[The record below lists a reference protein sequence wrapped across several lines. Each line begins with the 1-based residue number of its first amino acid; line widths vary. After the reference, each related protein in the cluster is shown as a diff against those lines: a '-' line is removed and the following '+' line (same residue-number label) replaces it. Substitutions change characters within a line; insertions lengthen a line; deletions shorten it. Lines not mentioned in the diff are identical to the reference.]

1 MYNNKL
7 WMGASNEHSKVD
19 KVLLNKNFSIKALPK
34 RLVER
39 VLQKRFKTY
48 SKPAVGRNEIPKY

>member
-1 MYNNKL
+1 
-7 WMGASNEHSKVD
+7 MGASNEHSKVD

-48 SKPAVGRNEIPKY
+48 SKPGVGRNEIPKF